1 MERII
6 ALMKFCVLHFDLMGY
21 EQGWNYSKQRSLL
34 YEMKYFN
41 KSCLTLSNNV
51 FLNAHFMGDFENLT
65 CPSNPWQKEKSKYK
79 FSIEKKFYV
88 LANFI
93 KSSLPELYVQSD
105 HAATHIL
112 ILL

>member
-6 ALMKFCVLHFDLMGY
+6 ALMKFCVFRFDLMGY
-21 EQGWNYSKQRSLL
+21 EQGWNYSKGPYLWTTSTRAVWHFQIMFS
-34 YEMKYFN
+34 
-41 KSCLTLSNNV
+41 
-51 FLNAHFMGDFENLT
+51 LNAHFMGDFENLT
-65 CPSNPWQKEKSKYK
+65 SPSNPWQKEKSKYK

-93 KSSLPELYVQSD
+93 KSSLAELYVQSD
-105 HAATHIL
+105 HVATHIL